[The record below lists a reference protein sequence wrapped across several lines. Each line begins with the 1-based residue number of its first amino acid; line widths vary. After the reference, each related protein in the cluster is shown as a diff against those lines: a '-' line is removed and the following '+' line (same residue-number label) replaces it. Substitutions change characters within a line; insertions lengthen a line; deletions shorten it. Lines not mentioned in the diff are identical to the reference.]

1 MRMKREQRGRE
12 SVKRSCGAQGERK
25 KSSPPIE
32 TAREQKISALPPH
45 TTSIR
50 FKERRRRPF
59 SLFLP
64 FFSRQPTSARPR
76 LLLRGSH
83 IAIAVM
89 STAKPAT
96 AAAGDV
102 ELAKSRLVT
111 GVDPPSTPAGEGS
124 SLAGTRG
131 ASSSV
136 RFRLSSLWS
145 EMFHDAPGGMVRIA
159 WKGRSGIGPEFLLFF
174 VFQWLCISSAT
185 GSNGLD
191 RQGPLCTSARQ
202 SAN

>member
-1 MRMKREQRGRE
+1 MKREQRGRE

-25 KSSPPIE
+25 KCSPPIE
-32 TAREQKISALPPH
+32 TAREQKISALPPL
-45 TTSIR
+45 
-50 FKERRRRPF
+50 KERRRRPF

-76 LLLRGSH
+76 LLLRGSD

-131 ASSSV
+131 APSSV